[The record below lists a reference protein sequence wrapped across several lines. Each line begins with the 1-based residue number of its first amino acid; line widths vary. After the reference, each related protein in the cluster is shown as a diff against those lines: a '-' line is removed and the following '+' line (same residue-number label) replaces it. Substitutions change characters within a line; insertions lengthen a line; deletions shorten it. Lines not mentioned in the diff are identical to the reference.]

1 MAKYKGRRM
10 EVFFGLIGALF
21 LIVILPVTAFLTPGY
36 NPLEHM
42 ISHLANGSAKSL
54 FSIGFVVAG
63 SLFIPFY
70 IYLER
75 ELINIKESVRRLA
88 TGIAIVTNVGVALV
102 GIIPDETIIAASITF
117 HIIVTGVS
125 FTGSSIYIVLY
136 SVLMYQSHKS
146 DMYRGPAFKKIFAYY
161 GFFIGVLMP
170 VHIFTQIPLVEW
182 ILIMLMLIWI
192 LIAAVQAISFK
203 FFDIPGIY
211 CKRSQFPE
219 ALELYEQTFKVLDQ
233 LGMKEEPMAIRLQ
246 KNIIFIRT
254 RIEKNEK
261 NR

>member
-1 MAKYKGRRM
+1 MTKYKGRRM

-21 LIVILPVTAFLTPGY
+21 LMVILPVTAFLTPGY
-36 NPLEHM
+36 NPLGQM
-42 ISHLANGSAKSL
+42 ISSLGNGAAKSL

-88 TGIAIVTNVGVALV
+88 TGIAIVTNVGIALV
-102 GIIPDETIIAASITF
+102 GIIPDETYIDASIMF
-117 HIIVTGVS
+117 HIVVAGVS
-125 FTGSSIYIVLY
+125 FIGSSIYIVLY

-146 DMYRGPAFKKIFAYY
+146 EKYRGPSFKKNFAIY
-161 GFFIGVLMP
+161 GFIIGILMP
-170 VHIFTQIPLVEW
+170 VHIITQIPILEW
-182 ILIMLMLIWI
+182 IIIMLMLIWI

-203 FFDIPGIY
+203 FFNIPGIY
-211 CKRSQFPE
+211 CKRAEFPE
-219 ALELYEQTFKVLDQ
+219 ALELYERAFQVLDQ
-233 LGMKEEPMAIRLQ
+233 LGMKEEPMAITLQ
-246 KNIIFIRT
+246 KNIIYIRT
-254 RIEKNEK
+254 RIEKNEG